1 MASKAAENLIAFAEG
16 RIPPNLV
23 NKDVVKVRSPGFK

>member
-1 MASKAAENLIAFAEG
+1 MAEMVAENLIAFFEG

-23 NKDVVKVRSPGFK
+23 NREVLKTGR

>member
-1 MASKAAENLIAFAEG
+1 VALNIIEALEG

-23 NKDVVKVRSPGFK
+23 PEQKSKFSK